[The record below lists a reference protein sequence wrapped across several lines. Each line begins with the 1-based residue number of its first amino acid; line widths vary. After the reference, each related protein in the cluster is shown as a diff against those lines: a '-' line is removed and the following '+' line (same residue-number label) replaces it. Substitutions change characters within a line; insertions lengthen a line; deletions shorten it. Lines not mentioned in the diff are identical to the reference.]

1 MALDRSKVLETAQ
14 KHLAKGNYDKAI
26 AEYQRLVKEDPADVR
41 TWLKIGDLFTR
52 KGARKEACQTYLR
65 VAQHYADQG
74 FFLKAVAVHKQ
85 ILKLDPS
92 RLDVS
97 VKLAEMYQ
105 KLDMTNEAS
114 AAYEH
119 VAGALARAGQVD
131 KALAVL
137 KKMVELD
144 PENIPGRIKLAE
156 ALSKAG
162 KAPQAAAEFEV
173 GADLLEKQ
181 GRLDDYIKVAERL
194 LFHRPGDAKTAR
206 KLAGLYLERNDAKRA
221 LAKLQ
226 LCFKADPRD
235 VQTLEL
241 LARAFHVLGQTPKTI
256 SVYRETARI
265 LGEQGKE
272 DSRARIL
279 KRILEL
285 DPSDQE
291 ARQALAAHAEK
302 SQARRAQPEP
312 PASAV
317 VQSGTHT
324 APDAGEEE
332 IQALDD
338 DELEVLEPD
347 EEDIIVVEEDAEAA
361 EAEAPAEPEPAAPSG
376 APARPSAGP
385 GQPSVPPEAAREAQ
399 IARLLTEC
407 DVFMRY
413 GLKNKVIG
421 QLGQVLELDPN
432 HVEARERLKDMY
444 VEMGH
449 TDQAVAQLH
458 ALADQFEQE
467 KPAVAELY
475 LQQILELNPEDAL
488 AKQRLSAASQPAPAS
503 DVADLEAPVPPD
515 EEDVVFIDES
525 LAPPPDEET
534 MALLEEPERP
544 EDFDEV
550 ATGQVEVPSEV
561 AGGEVEVEP
570 VREPRWAMQPPA
582 LEPDEQAPELEA
594 DPNLA
599 TEPEAEVAEPPA
611 AAGATEPPAEA
622 LLEEEALA
630 PISPEEFDA
639 APVEPSPVEAEADAR
654 LRVDQGGGEIEEILD
669 EAEFFLAQGM
679 IEEARSSLQD
689 ALEEHP
695 NHPLLLDKLSDL
707 DEAAE
712 AGDDEPE
719 LTVEPATD
727 QSFEL
732 AERLAEELGES
743 TADATDDQIDV
754 ETVFAQFKK
763 GVAETVSADDTDTHF
778 DLGIAYKEMG
788 LVDDAIGEFQLCTQQ
803 PARECM
809 AHTMIGLC
817 YVEKGALAEAIDHFK
832 KGLYA
837 EHKSEREELGL
848 YFELGHAY
856 EMLNDANEALYY
868 YEKVKKRDPNFR
880 GVDERIKALSQP
892 QQGGQP
898 DASPN
903 VGMDDVDRAFD
914 DLLRED

>member
-1 MALDRSKVLETAQ
+1 MALDRTKVLEAAQ

-26 AEYQRLVKEDPADVR
+26 AEYQRLVKEDPSDVR

-65 VAQHYADQG
+65 VAKHYADQG
-74 FFLKAVAVHKQ
+74 FFLKAVAVYKQ
-85 ILKLDPS
+85 TLKLDPT

-105 KLDMTNEAS
+105 KLDMTSEAL
-114 AAYEH
+114 AAFEH

-144 PENIPGRIKLAE
+144 PDNIPARIKLAE

-162 KAPQAAAEFEV
+162 KAPQAATEFAV
-173 GADLLEKQ
+173 GAELLEKQ
-181 GRLDDYIKVAERL
+181 GRMDDYVKVAERL

-235 VQTLEL
+235 VDTLEL

-265 LGEQGKE
+265 LGEQGKHDE
-272 DSRARIL
+272 RARIL

-291 ARQALAAHAEK
+291 ARQALAAHAER
-302 SQARRAQPEP
+302 SQARRAPEP
-312 PASAV
+312 AASPG
-317 VQSGTHT
+317 QSGTH
-324 APDAGEEE
+324 ASPDDVEEV
-332 IQALDD
+332 ALDD
-338 DELEVLEPD
+338 DEIEVLEPD
-347 EEDIIVVEEDAEAA
+347 EEDIVVVEDEEEAPEVVVEEVS
-361 EAEAPAEPEPAAPSG
+361 EPPAAA
-376 APARPSAGP
+376 APRAASARPSAGP
-385 GQPSVPPEAAREAQ
+385 SASGPSVPPEAAREAQ

-413 GLKNKVIG
+413 GLKNKVVT

-444 VEMGH
+444 VELGH

-458 ALADQFEQE
+458 ALADLFEGE

-475 LQQILELNPEDAL
+475 LQQILEISPNDPL
-488 AKQRLSAASQPAPAS
+488 AKSRLGATGAAASEGPKAPAEL
-503 DVADLEAPVPPD
+503 LEE
-515 EEDVVFIDES
+515 EEDEVLFVDGS
-525 LAPPPDEET
+525 LAPPPDEDT
-534 MALLEEPERP
+534 MALLDEPEDP
-544 EDFDEV
+544 DDFEAPPADVRTPAPAVTAHAAPQAEAGPMERATTPGQQEV
-550 ATGQVEVPSEV
+550 VSVEE
-561 AGGEVEVEP
+561 G
-570 VREPRWAMQPPA
+570 RQPRWAMQPPPISA
-582 LEPDEQAPELEA
+582 EEG
-594 DPNLA
+594 
-599 TEPEAEVAEPPA
+599 AEVEPGPAPPA
-611 AAGATEPPAEA
+611 AAEEPEVEDE
-622 LLEEEALA
+622 LLA
-630 PISPEEFDA
+630 PMSPEEFEA
-639 APVEPSPVEAEADAR
+639 APVEAAPAEAEAEAR

-669 EAEFFLAQGM
+669 EAEFFIQQGM
-679 IEEARSSLQD
+679 VDEARASLQD
-689 ALEEHP
+689 ALEDHP
-695 NHPLLLDKLSDL
+695 NHPLLVDKLSDL
-707 DEAAE
+707 DELAATAE
-712 AGDDEPE
+712 AGEAP
-719 LTVEPATD
+719 D

-732 AERLAEELGES
+732 AERLAEELGS
-743 TADATDDQIDV
+743 TEATETAEEQIDV
-754 ETVFAQFKK
+754 DTVFAQFKK
-763 GVAETVSADDTDTHF
+763 GVAETVGEEDTDTHF

-788 LVDDAIGEFQLCTQQ
+788 LVDDAIGEFQLCTTN
-803 PARECM
+803 PERECM
-809 AHTMIGLC
+809 AHTMTGLC
-817 YVEKGALAEAIDHFK
+817 YSEKGALAEAIEHFK
-832 KGLYA
+832 KGLNA
-837 EHKSEREELGL
+837 ERKGEREELGL

-856 EMLNDANEALYY
+856 EMLNDSNEALYY

-880 GVDERIKALSQP
+880 GVDERIAALSKP
-892 QQGGQP
+892 GAEAP
-898 DASPN
+898 AASGPS
-903 VGMDDVDRAFD
+903 VGLDDVDRAFD